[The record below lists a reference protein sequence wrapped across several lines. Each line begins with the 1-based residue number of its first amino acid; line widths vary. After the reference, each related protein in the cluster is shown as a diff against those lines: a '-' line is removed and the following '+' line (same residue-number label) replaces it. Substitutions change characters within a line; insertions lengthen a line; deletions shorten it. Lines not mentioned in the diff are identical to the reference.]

1 MRDRIEFTTD
11 AQHVEIETTSTGRLI
26 VDGHVVAFGYHG
38 VMRADFDEA
47 RERRMVVERAR
58 AANPSAAIYV
68 EGGKWTPH
76 RGPRDF
82 SNQHR
87 RASKRVARNRARTKA
102 AHRAR
107 MAQKGRK

>member
-1 MRDRIEFTTD
+1 MRDHLEF
-11 AQHVEIETTSTGRLI
+11 V
-26 VDGHVVAFGYHG
+26 HG
-38 VMRADFDEA
+38 FNDTPAPQEVTEAAYLLHRMRG
-47 RERRMVVERAR
+47 
-58 AANPSAAIYV
+58 ANPSAAIYV
-68 EGGKWTPH
+68 EGGKWAPH

-87 RASKRVARNRARTKA
+87 QASKRVARNRARTKA